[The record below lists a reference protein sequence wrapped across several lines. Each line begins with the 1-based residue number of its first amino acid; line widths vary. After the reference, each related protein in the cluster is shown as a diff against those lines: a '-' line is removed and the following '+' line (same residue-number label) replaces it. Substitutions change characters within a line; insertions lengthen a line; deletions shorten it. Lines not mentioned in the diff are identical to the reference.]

1 MEDEPTPRLI
11 TGLKARAHDGRS
23 KLYQYLRR
31 QHRVLSATIAKHN
44 PTWASIAAE
53 VSEAGVMGSNGKPT
67 SPDALRLMW
76 KRVCRDVEAEKLL
89 KVQRRAAEQDRGA
102 QPSRLPSTWKP
113 TPAEPPRAPPPP
125 RVEPR
130 HNTES
135 PPLREED
142 LPEDVRANLAAL
154 DRQFEWADR
163 FVNPPKRKV

>member
-1 MEDEPTPRLI
+1 VRVNE
-11 TGLKARAHDGRS
+11 LKAADARLA
-23 KLYQYLRR
+23 
-31 QHRVLSATIAKHN
+31 SAN
-44 PTWASIAAE
+44 S
-53 VSEAGVMGSNGKPT
+53 
-67 SPDALRLMW
+67 
-76 KRVCRDVEAEKLL
+76 
-89 KVQRRAAEQDRGA
+89 

-113 TPAEPPRAPPPP
+113 TPVEPPRAPAAP